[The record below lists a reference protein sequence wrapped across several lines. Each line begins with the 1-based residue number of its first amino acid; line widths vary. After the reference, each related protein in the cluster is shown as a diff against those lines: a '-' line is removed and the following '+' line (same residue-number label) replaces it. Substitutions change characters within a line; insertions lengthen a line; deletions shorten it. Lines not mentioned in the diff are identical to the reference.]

1 MKKVQTIETLGSLWE
16 STRESISYAEKIT
29 NEEQMK
35 KNVQIVKKDE
45 LKFSLNVVNNQKD
58 EMKELLDKAGIKA
71 SVFFPF
77 KTRTNAQGEI
87 EFIPKNIFK
96 MKKDSKKA
104 RAQLEE
110 ALEKNRIT
118 QDEFDLLNDNLTEM
132 LKENG
137 LDEKKEK
144 EDITVTEDE
153 IQALYETFNQ
163 GIEENME
170 GLIASIGQNSFYK
183 MCQEYEEMD
192 LDERKYRL
200 EQFNSQINKKLGIKG
215 NLSFSQD
222 KNLTFENSFIK
233 GGYMVS
239 EKDVADKN
247 LQDITKSMMEKG
259 MVRKLMTS
267 KNHNLTAAQRQALYN
282 KIISEK
288 RMQERGK
295 NLQQNNIRQRKYD
308 VNH

>member
-1 MKKVQTIETLGSLWE
+1 MKKEQTLETLGSLWE
-16 STRESISYAEKIT
+16 STREAISYAEMLT
-29 NEEQMK
+29 NEEQRK
-35 KNVQIVKKDE
+35 KSIQVVKKEE

-58 EMKELLDKAGIKA
+58 EIKELLEKAGIKA
-71 SVFFPF
+71 SVYFPF

-104 RAQLEE
+104 REQLEE
-110 ALEKNRIT
+110 ALEKNKIT

-137 LDEKKEK
+137 LDEEKE
-144 EDITVTEDE
+144 EDITVTEEE
-153 IQALYETFNQ
+153 IEAMYETFNQ
-163 GIEENME
+163 GVMENME

-183 MCQEYEEMD
+183 MCEEYEDMD

-215 NLSFSQD
+215 NLAFSQD

-247 LQDITKSMMEKG
+247 LQDIAKSMMEKG

-267 KNHNLTAAQRQALYN
+267 KNHNLTAEQRKALYN
-282 KIISEK
+282 KILSEK

-295 NLQQNNIRQRKYD
+295 NLQQNNIRQRKYE
-308 VNH
+308 VSH